1 MTNSNDTYM
10 KLAFRARRAVARA
23 VMILGVVLI
32 GLSAASADVSIPD
45 TPAGRAVSAWL
56 DAFNSGDRAR
66 LDDYFKKYE
75 PSKHADDF
83 MGFRDRVGGFDL
95 LSIEKSE
102 PNRIVFL
109 LKERNSERRALAKFQ
124 VSDSDPLGGTPLG
137 GTPLQVTGSRVQ
149 GIFDGAAVIGFDI
162 DAATRKHVI
171 DGAIAMLDEFYVFP
185 EVAKKMGIAARGRAR
200 RGEYDSVTDGDA
212 FAKLLAAH
220 FQEVSHDKHIF
231 VSFSPTQLPEDS
243 APSNQD
249 AIARQREAMRD
260 ANCAFEKVEHLKGN
274 IGYLKFNGF
283 GDPEICAPTAIAA
296 MNFLA
301 NVDALIFDLRQ
312 NGGGDPKMVALLS
325 SYLFEHQTH
334 LNDLWTRKGNE
345 TMQFWT
351 LPYVPGKRLPS
362 VPVYV
367 LTSHR
372 TFSGAEE
379 FTNNLKVLK
388 RATIVGEVTGGGAH
402 PVGGHRIDDRFTI
415 GVPFARAIN
424 PVTKT
429 NWEGVGVEPDVKVSA
444 DDALTTAQALAA
456 KEIANR
462 RMAKPAS

>member
-1 MTNSNDTYM
+1 MTNSNRAYT
-10 KLAFRARRAVARA
+10 KLAIRARRAAARA
-23 VMILGVVLI
+23 VMVCGFVLI
-32 GLSAASADVSIPD
+32 GLSSVSADVAIPD
-45 TPAGRAVSAWL
+45 TPAGRIMSAWL
-56 DAFNSGDRAR
+56 EAFNSGDRTR
-66 LDDYFKKYE
+66 LDDYFKQYDPE
-75 PSKHADDF
+75 KHAEDF
-83 MGFRDRVGGFDL
+83 MGFRDRVGGFEL

-109 LKERNSERRALAKFQ
+109 LKERNSERQALAKFQ
-124 VSDSDPLGGTPLG
+124 VNDSDPPR
-137 GTPLQVTGSRVQ
+137 VTSSEVR
-149 GIFDGAAVIGFDI
+149 GIFDGAAIIGFDI
-162 DAATRKHVI
+162 DSATRARVI
-171 DGAIAMLDEFYVFP
+171 DGAIAKLYEFYVFP
-185 EVAKKMGIAARGRAR
+185 EVAKKMAIAVRGRAK
-200 RGEYDSVTDGDA
+200 RGEYDSVTDGNA
-212 FAKLLAAH
+212 FAKLLASH
-220 FQEVSHDKHIF
+220 FQDVSHDKHIF
-231 VSFSPTQLPEDS
+231 VSFSPMRLPEDS
-243 APSNQD
+243 PTPSP
-249 AIARQREAMRD
+249 EAMARYRESTRE
-260 ANCAFEKVEHLKGN
+260 ANCAFEKVEHLSGN

-283 GDPEICAPTAIAA
+283 ADPEDCGATAVAA

-325 SYLFEHQTH
+325 SYLFEHPTH
-334 LNDLWTRKGNE
+334 LNDLWTRKGDE
-345 TMQFWT
+345 TEQFWT

-362 VPVYV
+362 IPVYV

-444 DDALTTAQALAA
+444 ADALTTAQELAA
-456 KEIANR
+456 KEIASR
-462 RMAKPAS
+462 RAAKPSS